1 MRIGSKRQSDNSAHS
16 TPTGAKINNANWG
29 IVFGEAIRA
38 RGGMGFVIR
47 NQEPKV
53 AGSATPAE
61 WHAWMVYFE
70 DHAISTRFMREYGIA
85 TVPVQWPEDFEAG
98 REDSD
103 RYWQFPAT
111 RTYDPNMRERV
122 GTLFAELAKSID
134 PGIDRQS
141 RRRGPQTKQEAETAL
156 SAGFPHLKGA
166 VTLSPAA
173 RKSFGLD

>member
-1 MRIGSKRQSDNSAHS
+1 MGKLKARESQEHHS
-16 TPTGAKINNANWG
+16 RTTHAAEINNQNWG
-29 IVFGEAIRA
+29 VVFGEAIRA

-53 AGSATPAE
+53 AGPATPAE

-70 DHAISTRFMREYGIA
+70 DHAILTRFMREYGIV

-98 REDSD
+98 REDCD

-111 RTYDPNMRERV
+111 RGYDPNMRERV
-122 GTLFAELAKSID
+122 GALFAELAKSID